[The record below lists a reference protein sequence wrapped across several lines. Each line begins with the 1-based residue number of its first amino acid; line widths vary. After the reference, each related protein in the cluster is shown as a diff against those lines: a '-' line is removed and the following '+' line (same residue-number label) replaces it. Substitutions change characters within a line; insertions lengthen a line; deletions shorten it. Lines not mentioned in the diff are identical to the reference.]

1 MISQGTHGDLSGARG
16 DLSGNPKGIS
26 WESYGDLAR
35 ASRAHPAFTRATDPQ
50 LMKPIAMTILLL
62 AIGITAQAETLRVMT
77 FNVRYP
83 AKDDGPNV
91 WENRR
96 DILVR
101 AILEKDP
108 DVMGTQELF
117 HLQGEYIVEQAPA
130 YAWFGISRRGND
142 QDEHMGVFY
151 KKEKLRAVESGN
163 FWLSE
168 TPEVPGSVSWDMSLP
183 RMVTWALFER
193 LDTRTRFYFYN
204 THFAH
209 RPQDD
214 AARLESARLI
224 AERLRALPGDVP
236 LILSGDFNAPAEEQ
250 VYETLL
256 EAQLEDAWKNA
267 RKRSGPETTL
277 SRWRGNREG
286 RRIDW
291 ILYRGGPQP
300 LEAEI
305 ITYNE
310 ENRYPS
316 DHYPVL
322 AVFDF

>member
-1 MISQGTHGDLSGARG
+1 MMKSIVMTLLS
-16 DLSGNPKGIS
+16 
-26 WESYGDLAR
+26 LAL
-35 ASRAHPAFTRATDPQ
+35 AS
-50 LMKPIAMTILLL
+50 
-62 AIGITAQAETLRVMT
+62 TAGAETLRVMS

-83 AKDDGPNV
+83 SKDDGPNV
-91 WENRR
+91 WEQRR

-101 AILEKDP
+101 TILAKDP

-117 HLQGEYIVEQAPA
+117 HMQAEYIVEQAPA

-151 KKEKLRAVESGN
+151 KKEKLRVIESGN

-168 TPEVPGSVSWDMSLP
+168 TPETAGSISWDMSLP

-193 LDTRTRFYFYN
+193 TADAKRFYFYN

-209 RPQDD
+209 RREDGN
-214 AARLESARLI
+214 ARLESAKVI
-224 AERLRALPGDVP
+224 AARLRALPQDMPV
-236 LILSGDFNAPAEEQ
+236 IVTGDFNAPAGND
-250 VYETLL
+250 VYDTMIEPGF
-256 EAQLEDAWKNA
+256 EDAWTKA
-267 RKRSGPETTL
+267 PKRAGPETTL
-277 SRWRGNREG
+277 SRWSGSQEG

-300 LEAEI
+300 TEAEI

-310 ENRYPS
+310 QGRYPS